1 MWVFCE
7 LGDNKAAPPPP
18 PPECRCCEW
27 EDRATL
33 PHSYPKA
40 ALIVVTYSHIWRR
53 SSTLFFPFEVYHSG
67 YVLIEQLIVMEIWE
81 VSLWFRLCLAAST
94 DWLKYTLML
103 ALKLI
108 CGFTKK
114 NIVTEPPVIS
124 HPALVSKGSEVI
136 KSTLVFG
143 LIPAVFIYSKKHF
156 ICNHWHQY
164 RWWKPSLKGHYGPAN
179 VESIKSCMII
189 RWLSMAHLHT
199 LCHSWAGEHYFSFP

>member
-7 LGDNKAAPPPP
+7 LGDNKAATRVSVLWVRGRGDAAAFVSKG
-18 PPECRCCEW
+18 CFNCSYIQ
-27 EDRATL
+27 
-33 PHSYPKA
+33 PHMA
-40 ALIVVTYSHIWRR
+40 EQHFV
-53 SSTLFFPFEVYHSG
+53 FPLLKFTTWSG
-67 YVLIEQLIVMEIWE
+67 YLLIEQLIVMEI
-81 VSLWFRLCLAAST
+81 SLWFRLCLAAST

-114 NIVTEPPVIS
+114 NIVTEPPVIC
-124 HPALVSKGSEVI
+124 HPALVSKGSEVR
-136 KSTLVFG
+136 KCTLVFR

-156 ICNHWHQY
+156 IYNHWHQY

-199 LCHSWAGEHYFSFP
+199 LCQSWAGEHYFSFP

>member
-1 MWVFCE
+1 MNSAITKLPPRVSVLWVRGR
-7 LGDNKAAPPPP
+7 GDAAAFVSK
-18 PPECRCCEW
+18 CRFNCSYIQPHMAAEQHFVFPFW
-27 EDRATL
+27 SL
-33 PHSYPKA
+33 PLDLE
-40 ALIVVTYSHIWRR
+40 LIVT
-53 SSTLFFPFEVYHSG
+53 
-67 YVLIEQLIVMEIWE
+67 EIWE

-108 CGFTKK
+108 CGFAKK

-124 HPALVSKGSEVI
+124 HPALVSKGSEVL
-136 KSTLVFG
+136 KCTLVFG

-189 RWLSMAHLHT
+189 RWLSMSQLHT